1 MIKVH
6 PTADVSDQAQVGDG
20 TQIWHQIRVREGAVV
35 GRNCILGKDVYAVFN
50 VQDGDHCKLQNGAC
64 VYHGVTLE
72 DGVFVGPGAILTNAR
87 SPRAINPDG
96 SLKADADWEVG
107 RIYVKRGASLG
118 SGSVILSDVTIGEF
132 ALVVAGAVVT
142 RSVPDHGLV
151 AGLPARLIGYVCR

>member
-1 MIKVH
+1 
-6 PTADVSDQAQVGDG
+6 
-20 TQIWHQIRVREGAVV
+20 
-35 GRNCILGKDVYAVFN
+35 
-50 VQDGDHCKLQNGAC
+50 
-64 VYHGVTLE
+64 
-72 DGVFVGPGAILTNAR
+72 VGPGAILTNAR

-96 SLKADADWEVG
+96 SLKADAEWEVG

-151 AGLPARLIGYVCR
+151 AGVPARLIGYVCRCGRRLTPAGHEDVWEYFECAVCNGTYRLPSLATKRRWP